1 MLKYASPTLFLVL
14 ILCLIFPV
22 RDQTITQWRD
32 GSASAEIEDN
42 ILESLAFL
50 KTMAEGYQIL
60 RHKIFNEGSAG
71 VIIGKNGW
79 LLSNE
84 EFIPDPKRAD
94 RLLETNMKSIITTIK
109 ELEAKNIQVLIA
121 LLPDKSRIL
130 KQHLPAAD
138 KSIHARQRYDRLQ
151 EMFLQAEIHAPDLR
165 PIFRQQPEAMFFQSD
180 THWTNLGSAYI
191 AKSLSDIIR
200 LQHSSLVD
208 QVPYEKKASTFETF
222 QGDLAKFVPE
232 TAKIPQETFESLNIQ
247 RTKDDFGLFDT
258 ENTDITLI
266 GTSFSAD
273 TRWGFADSLR
283 LNLQSSVDNLAE
295 KGQGIFTPV
304 QKLINEGYFEATP
317 PKLLIW
323 EIPERYLSRK
333 QGQ

>member
-1 MLKYASPTLFLVL
+1 
-14 ILCLIFPV
+14 
-22 RDQTITQWRD
+22 
-32 GSASAEIEDN
+32 
-42 ILESLAFL
+42 
-50 KTMAEGYQIL
+50 
-60 RHKIFNEGSAG
+60 
-71 VIIGKNGW
+71 
-79 LLSNE
+79 
-84 EFIPDPKRAD
+84 
-94 RLLETNMKSIITTIK
+94 
-109 ELEAKNIQVLIA
+109 
-121 LLPDKSRIL
+121 
-130 KQHLPAAD
+130 
-138 KSIHARQRYDRLQ
+138 
-151 EMFLQAEIHAPDLR
+151 
-165 PIFRQQPEAMFFQSD
+165 MFFQSD
-180 THWTNLGSAYI
+180 THWTNLGSAYV

-200 LQHSSLVD
+200 LQHSGLVD
-208 QVPYEKKASTFETF
+208 QVSYEKKASTFETF

-273 TRWGFADSLR
+273 TRWGFADRLR